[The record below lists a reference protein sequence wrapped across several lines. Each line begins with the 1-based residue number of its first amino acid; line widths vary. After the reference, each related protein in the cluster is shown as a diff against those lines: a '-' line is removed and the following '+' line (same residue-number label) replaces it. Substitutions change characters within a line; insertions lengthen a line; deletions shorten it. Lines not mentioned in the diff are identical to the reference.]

1 LTRVLI
7 TGATGFVGG
16 HLAEHLAAIGGLEV
30 HGLGRRAPER
40 LPALPLARLHFA
52 DLADR
57 ERAREVVLEARP
69 ELVFHLAGQASIP
82 AAWADPAGTFLANVV
97 GEINLL
103 DALVELAPGARVLVV
118 GSSDEYGL
126 VRPDELPIGESQPFR
141 PTSPYGVSKI
151 SQEMLGYQYF
161 LSRGL
166 AVVRVRAFNHF
177 GPRQRDAFVA
187 SAFARQVA
195 EAEAGLIEPVLRVG
209 NLAARRD
216 FTDVRDVVRAYWL
229 ALTQGE
235 PGEVYNV
242 GSGRAVAIQS
252 LLDTLVEM
260 SRARLRVEP
269 DPARLR
275 PADVPVIYASVAK
288 LAARTG
294 WLPEI
299 PLERTLR
306 DTLEDWRARVRQA
319 TR

>member
-16 HLAEHLAAIGGLEV
+16 HLAEHLATIAGLEV
-30 HGLGRRAPER
+30 HGLGRREPGR
-40 LPALPLARLHFA
+40 PALPLARLHLA

-57 ERAREVVLEARP
+57 ARIREVVADARP
-69 ELVFHLAGQASIP
+69 DLVFHLAGQASIP
-82 AAWADPAGTFLANVV
+82 AAWADPAGTFVTNVV
-97 GEINLL
+97 GQIGLL

-126 VRPDELPIGESQPFR
+126 VRPDELPVSETQPFR

-166 AVVRVRAFNHF
+166 AVVRVRPFNHF
-177 GPRQRDAFVA
+177 GPGQRDAFVA

-195 EAEAGLIEPVLRVG
+195 EAEAGLLPPVLRVG

-216 FTDVRDVVRAYWL
+216 FTDVRDVVRAFWL
-229 ALTQGE
+229 ALTCGE
-235 PGEVYNV
+235 AGEVYNV
-242 GSGRAVAIQS
+242 GSGRAIAIQT
-252 LLDTLVEM
+252 LLDTLLEM
-260 SRARLRVEP
+260 SEVPLRVEP

-275 PADVPVIYASVAK
+275 PADVPEMYADVGK

-294 WLPEI
+294 WSAEI

-306 DTLEDWRARVRQA
+306 DTLEDWRGRIRGTVA
-319 TR
+319 

>member
-1 LTRVLI
+1 MTRVLI

-16 HLAEHLAAIGGLEV
+16 HLAEYLATLGGLEV

-40 LPALPLARLHFA
+40 ASLPLARLHLA
-52 DLADR
+52 DLTDPAR
-57 ERAREVVLEARP
+57 VREVIADAKP

-82 AAWADPAGTFLANVV
+82 AAWSDPAGTFVTNVV
-97 GEINLL
+97 GQIGLL
-103 DALVELAPGARVLVV
+103 DALVDLAREARVLVV
-118 GSSDEYGL
+118 GSSEEYGL
-126 VRPDELPIGESQPFR
+126 VRPEELPVAETQPFR

-161 LSRGL
+161 LARGL
-166 AVVRVRAFNHF
+166 AVVRVRPFNHF

-195 EAEAGLIEPVLRVG
+195 EAEAGLTPPVLHVG
-209 NLAARRD
+209 NLSARRD

-229 ALTQGE
+229 ALTRGE
-235 PGEVYNV
+235 AGEVYNV
-242 GSGRAVAIQS
+242 GSGRAIAIQT
-252 LLDTLVEM
+252 LLDTLLEM
-260 SRARLRVEP
+260 SEVRLRVEP

-275 PADVPVIYASVAK
+275 PADVPAMYADVGK

-294 WLPEI
+294 WSAEI

-306 DTLEDWRARVRQA
+306 DTLEDWRGRIRGP
-319 TR
+319 RP